1 MIPFSPPFI
10 SREVID
16 EVVDSLESG
25 WITTGPK
32 VLKLEK
38 EISKIANID
47 NVVCVNS
54 WTSGAILT
62 FYWFGLGK
70 DDEVIVPV
78 YTYSATA
85 ISVIHAGAK
94 IVMVDIGDDFNINI
108 KKVEE
113 AITDKT
119 KAIMPVDFAGLPA
132 DYSALFNLVNTP
144 KIKSIYTPNNEN
156 QKKIGRI
163 LIVSDAAHSL
173 GASFYNEKHKCLADL
188 TIYSLHAVKNF
199 TTAEG
204 GAIAINLPSEFD
216 NEKVYKE
223 MRLLS
228 LNCQTKDALAKTKPG
243 NWKYDIIGLGLKIN
257 MPDVNAAIGLGQL
270 IHFKSLSA
278 RRKEIFKRY
287 SLGFSK
293 YDWAKLPKSSY
304 GDVESSYHLFPLR
317 FPNLD
322 EPKRDRLIELISLKE
337 VAVNVHF
344 IPMPMLTYFK
354 HLGFNIIDYPV
365 AYKNYST
372 EISIPLYPQL
382 TDESVDF
389 IIETVVSS
397 YQTLMSEL

>member
-10 SREVID
+10 SKEVIA

-38 EISKIANID
+38 EIAKISNID

-62 FYWFGLGK
+62 FNWFGLEK
-70 DDEVIVPV
+70 DDEIIVPV

-94 IVMVDIGDDFNINI
+94 VVMVDIGDDFNINI
-108 KKVEE
+108 DLIEK

-119 KAIMPVDFAGLPA
+119 KVILPVDFAGLPA
-132 DYSALFNLVNTP
+132 DYSRLINLVNSD
-144 KIKSIYTPNNEN
+144 KIKSIYKPKNEN
-156 QKKIGRI
+156 QKKLGRI

-173 GASFYNEKHKCLADL
+173 GASFYNENHKCQADI

-204 GAIAINLPSEFD
+204 GAVALNLPVNFD
-216 NEKVYKE
+216 NEQIYKE

-270 IHFKSLSA
+270 IHFKSMSE
-278 RRKEIFKRY
+278 RRKEIFKTY
-287 SLGFSK
+287 SAAFGQ
-293 YDWAKLPKSSY
+293 YDWAKLPLSTY
-304 GDVESSYHLFPLR
+304 GEVESSYHLFPLR
-317 FPNLD
+317 FPSLN
-322 EPKRDRLIELISLKE
+322 EEQRDKLIQLISEKDI
-337 VAVNVHF
+337 AVNVHF

-354 HLGFNIIDYPV
+354 HLGFNIEDYPV

-382 TDESVDF
+382 TDVEVQT
-389 IIETVVSS
+389 IINVVVSS
-397 YQTLMSEL
+397 YNDLINQ